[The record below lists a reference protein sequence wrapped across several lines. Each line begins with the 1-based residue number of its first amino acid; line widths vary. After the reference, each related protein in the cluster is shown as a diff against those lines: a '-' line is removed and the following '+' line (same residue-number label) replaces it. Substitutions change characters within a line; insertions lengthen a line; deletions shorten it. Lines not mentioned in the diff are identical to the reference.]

1 MSKTLLKRLIALEAR
16 MLYSTEPRRFQF
28 PDWLVKRWA
37 EQEPRPDASGE
48 LDLESMKDLSQRG
61 IDHTSDPDIGPPEE
75 V

>member
-1 MSKTLLKRLIALEAR
+1 
-16 MLYSTEPRRFQF
+16 MLHLTEHRKFQF